1 MLKNLSFAVKIFN
14 NFAGIVKIKLKFLVG
29 YQRRFSETVNK
40 FHKIIKKIKQIN
52 VVINSYLPDWHKY
65 ENFRNMCLEYYEL
78 DPAHYYTLPNFGWD
92 AMLLKTGVNLEL
104 IHDLEMYEMVEKG

>member
-52 VVINSYLPDWHKY
+52 VVVNSYLPDWHKY
-65 ENFRNMCLEYYEL
+65 ENFRNMCASKKSLGGGSLLTECHEL
-78 DPAHYYTLPNFGWD
+78 DIIIMIFGLPNKLRCKKFNEIKNID
-92 AMLLKTGVNLEL
+92 V
-104 IHDLEMYEMVEKG
+104 